1 MLQRRHPQAMDVT
14 GGFGRI
20 IQRDH
25 RVIVAA
31 VLLRKGGGSDVS
43 GERSDVPRTDAED
56 VSHGTEPS
64 RHVRS
69 RSLPLSQPG
78 LLPMRAFIVEIT
90 AKLVV
95 RSETDPEE
103 LPADI
108 YSHIAEFLPSDDDIL
123 DLEVHAV
130 PLPVDLSGSAPH

>member
-1 MLQRRHPQAMDVT
+1 MLQRRHPQAMDVA
-14 GGFGRI
+14 GRFGWI
-20 IQRDH
+20 IQWNH

-31 VLLRKGGGSDVS
+31 MLLREGGGSDVS
-43 GERSDVPRTDAED
+43 GERSDVPRTDAKD
-56 VSHGTEPS
+56 VSHGMEPS

-69 RSLPLSQPG
+69 RSLPLNQPG

-90 AKLVV
+90 AKVLV
-95 RSETDPEE
+95 RSETDPDE

-108 YSHIAEFLPSDDDIL
+108 YSQIAEFIHNDDDLL
-123 DLEVHAV
+123 DLEINAV